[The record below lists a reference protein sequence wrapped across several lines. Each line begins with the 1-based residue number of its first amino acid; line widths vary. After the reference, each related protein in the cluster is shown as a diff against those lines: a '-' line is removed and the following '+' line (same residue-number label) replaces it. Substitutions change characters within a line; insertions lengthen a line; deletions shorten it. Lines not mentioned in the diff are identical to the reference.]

1 MGVKMSW
8 QAEYEKKYREQLERE
23 WTVEGERIPF
33 NRVTQQDRDGLTQ
46 LKQFIDE
53 MPTISDD
60 LWAINDKFMHI
71 RLENTREICGND

>member
-1 MGVKMSW
+1 MSW
-8 QAEYEKKYREQLERE
+8 TNKSIERYEEQLRER

-53 MPTISDD
+53 LPTISDD